1 MVFEIR
7 RACFSAAVGHKKAN
21 DIAMTACSEKEEG
34 KRGSMIGFVND
45 AVAVGGRKL
54 MALKLKVR
62 MRFYLLRRNLNC
74 KSCTRVKPR
83 AVSFTIRFSSFFP
96 PIERRQILNV
106 IIGDIFVFQTRMF

>member
-21 DIAMTACSEKEEG
+21 DIAMTACGEKEEG

-74 KSCTRVKPR
+74 KSCTRVSLVR
-83 AVSFTIRFSSFFP
+83 FRLRFTFPHSSLPLRDVKF
-96 PIERRQILNV
+96 
-106 IIGDIFVFQTRMF
+106 